1 MKYELKT
8 QVLNLDGSIA
18 WDSEE
23 DEKTTFVGDE
33 PEIVYVASLAKDGVV
48 DMSDVDTVD
57 EIVDRILEY
66 SDIASA
72 KYRRLDAIYDDLR
85 ECRKHVTTLV
95 DFREFTNAIDDV
107 SEKLESDSL
116 TLADDMKALMRR
128 TFDKALRLSTNTE
141 WFGESIVD
149 MTESID
155 GFKVIWS
162 VKEIGE

>member
-8 QVLNLDGSIA
+8 QILNLDDSIA

-23 DEKTTFVGDE
+23 GEKTTFVGDE

-57 EIVDRILEY
+57 AIVDKMIEY
-66 SDIASA
+66 SDIAET
-72 KYRRLDAIYDDLR
+72 KYKRLDAIYDDLR
-85 ECRKHVTTLV
+85 ECRKHATTLV

-107 SEKLESDSL
+107 SEKLDSDSF
-116 TLADDMKALMRR
+116 TLADDIKALMHR
-128 TFDKALRLSTNTE
+128 TFDKALSLSPNTE
-141 WFGESIVD
+141 WFGLSIID
-149 MTESID
+149 KAGSID

>member
-8 QVLNLDGSIA
+8 QILNLDGSIA

-33 PEIVYVASLAKDGVV
+33 PEIVYIASLAKDGTV
-48 DMSDVDTVD
+48 DMSNVD
-57 EIVDRILEY
+57 IVDAIVDKMLEY
-66 SDIASA
+66 VDIADA
-72 KYRRLDAIYDDLR
+72 RYRRLDAIYDDLR
-85 ECRKHVTTLV
+85 ECRKHASTLV

-107 SEKLESDSL
+107 SEKLGSNAL
-116 TLADDMKALMRR
+116 TLANDIKALMHR
-128 TFDKALRLSTNTE
+128 TFDKALSLSPNTE
-141 WFGESIVD
+141 WFGLSIVD
-149 MTESID
+149 KVESID